1 MRIALTVAAS
11 HCALCFQ
18 SAPCLFSARPRMGGG
33 APLHDGTE
41 AFGTGARLEV
51 GPGASSR
58 HLRMPCWH
66 LPSRRAWERERGG
79 GRKRIGKRNA
89 DLGVR
94 AAALELEEDASYTDR
109 VVICGGGNIG
119 AALAYSLS
127 KRGARPLVIEPRGLT
142 AADSNEQSETVSG
155 RASVRAA
162 QGEDAPQ
169 PSTYLEMNF
178 RDSGLLLPQIAKDSA
193 LEEMAAVSFQCH
205 QNLATSLASGSG
217 ERRER
222 GREGGGRDRRGDNA
236 SSWSVTE
243 HEYRRLSHLHLV
255 THNYQHKQL
264 QQEMDVFLELCS
276 SSSEG
281 YDARIEDILLLPP
294 TLQKRAP
301 WLDPALVFGA
311 YGVHSHDE
319 AAHVHPEKL
328 RSRLLHA
335 AVDLGAEVWQGS
347 VLDVKLDA
355 AANGR
360 RRVTS
365 LVVRRCS
372 GAVPGADGSGGAV
385 VNIRANR
392 VVFAM
397 GAASAVLNAWLSLDL
412 RILVTRTYG
421 MLLRLAAPEPAQEL
435 ENSSSLGQQATPLC
449 AGDLY
454 RANLSALVPFPQR
467 FCQDGL
473 PLPAEALIV
482 PRAGNL
488 VWVGGLDEDVELD
501 QTTLPDLRLRPNFFP
516 SRADRSVP
524 RLQRTEGQW
533 KLETPARPG
542 GGGAGAAPRVF
553 GSKFL
558 SDVEIL
564 GALRDTVSA
573 VCPALASAAIVAQVK
588 PGAPGAAFRTQGL
601 G

>member
-1 MRIALTVAAS
+1 MGIFLRLALTVAAS
-11 HCALCFQ
+11 HGALCFQ
-18 SAPCLFSARPRMGGG
+18 SVPCLPSVRPAASDCRVCGG
-33 APLHDGTE
+33 APLHDGMG
-41 AFGTGARLEV
+41 AFGTGTRVE
-51 GPGASSR
+51 
-58 HLRMPCWH
+58 MPCWH
-66 LPSRRAWERERGG
+66 LPSRRAWAARGRG
-79 GRKRIGKRNA
+79 VVRQRIDARTTA
-89 DLGVR
+89 LGVR
-94 AAALELEEDASYTDR
+94 AAAFELEEDASYTDR

-127 KRGARPLVIEPRGLT
+127 IRGTPPLVIEPRGLT
-142 AADSNEQSETVSG
+142 AADTNAQSEAASG
-155 RASVRAA
+155 RTSVRAT

-169 PSTYLEMNF
+169 PSTYWEMNF

-193 LEEMAAVSFQCH
+193 LEEMAAIGFQCH
-205 QNLATSLASGSG
+205 QKLATSLVSDSPGG
-217 ERRER
+217 RER
-222 GREGGGRDRRGDNA
+222 GREGGGRDGGSANT

-255 THNYQHKQL
+255 THNYQHQQL

-276 SSSEG
+276 SSSEA
-281 YDARIEDILLLPP
+281 YDARIEEILLLPP

-301 WLDPALVFGA
+301 WLDPGLVFGA
-311 YGVHSHDE
+311 YGVHSQDE

-335 AVDLGAEVWQGS
+335 AVDLGAEVLQGS

-372 GAVPGADGSGGAV
+372 GAVPGAEGSGGGL

-412 RILVTRTYG
+412 KILVTRTYG

-435 ENSSSLGQQATPLC
+435 ENSSALGQQATPLC

-454 RANLSALVPFPQR
+454 RANLSALVQFPQR

-501 QTTLPDLRLRPNFFP
+501 QTALPDLRLRPNFFP
-516 SRADRSVP
+516 NRADRSVP
-524 RLQRTEGQW
+524 RLQRTQEGQW
-533 KLETPARPG
+533 KLETPERPG
-542 GGGAGAAPRVF
+542 GAEAGAAPRVF

-564 GALRDTVSA
+564 GALRKTVSA
-573 VCPALASAAIVAQVK
+573 VCPALASATIVAQVTTV
-588 PGAPGAAFRTQGL
+588 APGAAFRF
-601 G
+601 